1 MLFRLRKK
9 TSGNATTNRKEEG
22 NCNLP
27 ILKEFGKLKGFD
39 ATY

>member
-1 MLFRLRKK
+1 MQAA
-9 TSGNATTNRKEEG
+9 SGNATTNRKEEG
-22 NCNLP
+22 NCDLP